1 MEKGSRSLSIKT
13 SGKPKNRFKIGQ
25 IVDAE
30 IVGGKDNNLLVN
42 IDGTIY
48 EALTSQRITEK
59 KIKLLVKQL
68 TPQLVL
74 KIVSPENRKVE
85 FKKLNQQFIV
95 EDERRTILEALKTIE
110 NALKSNDRLKV
121 IKGIAKLNT
130 ISLPEETKSVL
141 ERVEK
146 QLIKERL
153 FDKDLLNNLYK
164 ELEKRLYTQDLRKL
178 TIIFKNMLKTIKTD
192 RNDRENHYIKVPL
205 IISSKSEELYIKKE
219 PNSLSLILKT
229 SDSGIVQIEATLYNT
244 LSITMF
250 FSKPSLYKHIL
261 SKGEELK
268 KLLGGIDLSL
278 NLMNGE
284 PIFIEKQLNIK
295 I

>member
-130 ISLPEETKSVL
+130 ISLPKETKSVL

-153 FDKDLLNNLYK
+153 FDKDLLNNLCK

-250 FSKPSLYKHIL
+250 FSKSSLYKHIL

>member
-130 ISLPEETKSVL
+130 ISLPKETKSVL

-153 FDKDLLNNLYK
+153 FNKDLLNNLYK

>member
-130 ISLPEETKSVL
+130 ISLPKETKSVL

-153 FDKDLLNNLYK
+153 FDKDLLNSLYK

>member
-130 ISLPEETKSVL
+130 ISLPKETKSVL